1 MRLTQALGKGTGLL
15 GFGGQRA
22 ESGRDSRALLAH
34 ALGLA
39 PDRLILEHDREVT
52 EAEMERYE
60 ALLHRRLEGEPVSRI
75 IGRRMFWG
83 RDFKVTPQVLD
94 PRPETET
101 LIEAALQGPAPERLL
116 DLGTG
121 SGILAVT
128 LLAEWQEAAA
138 LATDVSPGALAVA
151 GANAEA
157 HGVAGRLTLA
167 EADWWDGIED
177 QGLFDLVVSN
187 PPYIAAD
194 EMAGLATEVRDHD
207 PEIALTP
214 GGDGLTAY
222 RAILGGVRHHLAPR
236 GRVMVEI
243 GPTQGE
249 AVAAFFETAG
259 LENIAILEDL
269 DGRDRV
275 VSGIGPA

>member
-15 GFGGQRA
+15 GFGGKTTA
-22 ESGRDSRALLAH
+22 SGRDSRALLAH
-34 ALGLA
+34 ALGIA
-39 PDRLILEHDREVT
+39 PDRLMIEHDREVSDD
-52 EAEMERYE
+52 EMAAYE
-60 ALLHRRLEGEPVSRI
+60 ALLHRRLENEPVSRI

-101 LIEAALQGPAPERLL
+101 MVEAALQGARPARLL

-128 LLAEWQEAAA
+128 LLAEWPEATG
-138 LATDVSPGALAVA
+138 LATDISPGALAVA

-157 HGVAGRLTLA
+157 HGVADRLDLA
-167 EADWWDGIED
+167 EADWWDGIEARR
-177 QGLFDLVVSN
+177 FDLVVSN
-187 PPYIAAD
+187 PPYIAEG
-194 EMAGLATEVRDHD
+194 EMAGLDPEVRDHD
-207 PEIALTP
+207 PAVALTP

-222 RAILGGVRHHLAPR
+222 RAILGGVSARLAPG

-243 GPTQGE
+243 GPTQGP
-249 AVAAFFETAG
+249 AVRAFFTTAG
-259 LENIAILEDL
+259 LENVTILKDL

-275 VSGIGPA
+275 VTGIGPA

>member
-15 GFGGQRA
+15 GFGGKRA

-34 ALGLA
+34 ALA
-39 PDRLILEHDREVT
+39 MRPDRLMIEHDREVSA
-52 EAEMERYE
+52 AEMTAYE
-60 ALLHRRLEGEPVSRI
+60 DLLHRRLDGEPVSRI

-101 LIEAALQGPAPERLL
+101 LVEAALQGNAPARLL

-128 LLAEWQEAAA
+128 LLAEWPGATG
-138 LATDVSPGALAVA
+138 LATDISAGALAVA

-157 HGVAGRLTLA
+157 HGVADRLTLA
-167 EADWWDGIED
+167 EADWWDGVD
-177 QGLFDLVVSN
+177 AARFDLVVSN

-194 EMAGLATEVRDHD
+194 ELAGLAPEVRNHD
-207 PEIALTP
+207 PQLALTP
-214 GGDGLTAY
+214 GGDGLAAY
-222 RAILGGVRHHLAPR
+222 RAILGGLNGRLTPR

-243 GPTQGE
+243 GPTQGK
-249 AVAAFFETAG
+249 AVAGFFVAAG
-259 LENIAILEDL
+259 LEGVTILHDL
-269 DGRDRV
+269 DGRERV
-275 VSGIGPA
+275 VTGIAPA

>member
-15 GFGGQRA
+15 GFGGKRA

-34 ALGLA
+34 ALA
-39 PDRLILEHDREVT
+39 MRPDRLMIEHDREVSD
-52 EAEMERYE
+52 AEMTAYE
-60 ALLHRRLEGEPVSRI
+60 DLLHRRLDGEPVSRI

-101 LIEAALQGPAPERLL
+101 LVEAALQGNAPARLL

-128 LLAEWQEAAA
+128 LLAEWPGATG
-138 LATDVSPGALAVA
+138 LATDISAGALAVA

-157 HGVAGRLTLA
+157 HGVADRLTLA
-167 EADWWDGIED
+167 EADWWDGVD
-177 QGLFDLVVSN
+177 AARFDLVVSN

-194 EMAGLATEVRDHD
+194 ELAGLAPEVRNHD
-207 PEIALTP
+207 PQLALTP
-214 GGDGLTAY
+214 GGDGLAAY
-222 RAILGGVRHHLAPR
+222 RAILGGLNGRLTPR

-243 GPTQGE
+243 GPTQGK
-249 AVAAFFETAG
+249 AVAGFFVAAG
-259 LENIAILEDL
+259 LEGVTILHDL
-269 DGRDRV
+269 DGRERV
-275 VSGIGPA
+275 VTGIAPA